1 MFFYFGFILL
11 QLKCLA
17 YIVEKEFQEHC
28 SNPRVMLA
36 TAYFTFAALLN
47 TAHLSSYVG
56 VSPLPIS
63 FWLFLTDTVLPIA
76 IRWERFSGIFL
87 ILRLEFSS
95 LGIVIP
101 DLSPKFY
108 VQVGF
113 LKREFVPRFWVW
125 WFHQKQ
131 GILPDQV
138 DSGSCVADQPDPV
151 YYLRGVGP
159 QLHLRF
165 WAHLVAE
172 VNGESSADFP
182 KITHKFVIFF
192 LPPPPLNWR
201 RRWLKLLEIVSY
213 RLKAW
218 TWITLL
224 IWQKSWP
231 EWMNTQALAVCPPP
245 QILVISPVFRTPA
258 KRLSFPHPL
267 AVPSRSHKDAAENI
281 FLEYMQLHCLHG
293 PRVKD

>member
-151 YYLRGVGP
+151 YYLKGCWPTAPPQVLSSSGCRGERRKFGWFS
-159 QLHLRF
+159 QNHSQIRNF
-165 WAHLVAE
+165 
-172 VNGESSADFP
+172 FP
-182 KITHKFVIFF
+182 A
-192 LPPPPLNWR
+192 PPPLNWR

-231 EWMNTQALAVCPPP
+231 EWMNTKALAVCPPP
-245 QILVISPVFRTPA
+245 KFWWFLQ
-258 KRLSFPHPL
+258 
-267 AVPSRSHKDAAENI
+267 
-281 FLEYMQLHCLHG
+281 FLELRRNGWVSPTL
-293 PRVKD
+293 